1 VTCDEVQQLLPS
13 YVTGMLDA
21 DQAFAVRA
29 HLAADCVACLRAL
42 NETESAL
49 ELFTESLAPMEPPS
63 HIKQKLMS
71 AVGHAQANSTI
82 LRPNRRILPYAMA
95 ACIGLIIG
103 AAGIYVAIPHPPPDR
118 TQQLLAALADRD
130 SHIEQLN
137 RFIGSSNLNLVEL
150 SSEKSQAHGHILYD
164 PDHHNW
170 RIYVFDLEPPP
181 PNRIYELWAITTDNK
196 KLPAGTFTVDANGF
210 AVYNGKMPDKVAA
223 AAITDEPAPGDTV
236 PTGSIHLLGKIS
248 G

>member
-29 HLAADCVACLRAL
+29 HLATDCPSCTRAL
-42 NETESAL
+42 NETEAAL
-49 ELFTESLAPMEPPS
+49 ELFTESLTPMEPPT
-63 HIKQKLMS
+63 HIKQKLMA
-71 AVGHAQANSTI
+71 AVGHTQATI
-82 LRPNRRILPYAMA
+82 AMPRSNRRILPYAMA
-95 ACIGLIIG
+95 ACIGLIVG
-103 AAGIYVAIPHPPPDR
+103 GFSIYFALPHPAPDR

-170 RIYVFDLEPPP
+170 RLYVFDLAPPP
-181 PNRIYELWAITTDNK
+181 SNRIYELWAITTDNK

-210 AVYNGKMPDKVAA
+210 AVFTGPMPDKVAA
-223 AAITDEPAPGDTV
+223 AAITDEPSPGVTV